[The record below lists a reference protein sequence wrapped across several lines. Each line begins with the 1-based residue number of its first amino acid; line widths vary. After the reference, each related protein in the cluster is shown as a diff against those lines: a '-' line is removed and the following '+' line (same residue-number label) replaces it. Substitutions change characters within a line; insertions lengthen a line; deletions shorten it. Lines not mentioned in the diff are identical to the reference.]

1 MRSCSGTLN
10 PEPETSDDIL
20 WEYDGL
26 HAACQGEC
34 EEILLEMQKIFY
46 EDLNS
51 EQIGKGKVLLLIYNS
66 IGYPQFFKAR
76 F

>member
-1 MRSCSGTLN
+1 MESCSETMN

-26 HAACQGEC
+26 HAAYEGEC

-46 EDLNS
+46 EDLES
-51 EQIGKGKVLLLIYNS
+51 EQIGKG
-66 IGYPQFFKAR
+66 
-76 F
+76 